1 MGDKIKKNKEKIRFL
16 QICYNYLCFEAGN
29 VISIS
34 SYSDMKISH
43 NQMIEAEMVA
53 IEKITFNTQ
62 KFYLKELNKKSSDP
76 NLLPKIN
83 K

>member
-1 MGDKIKKNKEKIRFL
+1 
-16 QICYNYLCFEAGN
+16 
-29 VISIS
+29 
-34 SYSDMKISH
+34 
-43 NQMIEAEMVA
+43 MIEAEMVA